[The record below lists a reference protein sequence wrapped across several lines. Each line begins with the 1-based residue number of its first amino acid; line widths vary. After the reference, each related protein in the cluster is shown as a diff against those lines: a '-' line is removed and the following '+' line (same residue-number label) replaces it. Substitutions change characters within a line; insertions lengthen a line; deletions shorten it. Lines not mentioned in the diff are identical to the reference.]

1 MCTMIEERT
10 VHAIVLT
17 GGRSSRM
24 GGRHKPGIVLDGR
37 SVIDRTVSA
46 LWSASPTAQVI
57 IAGSDAGLSPSLR
70 NKVTVVRED
79 PPFSG
84 PVAGVAAA
92 LDAIPPTEG
101 IVLLLGGD
109 TPFLSAATLAGI
121 LTAAL
126 AGTPVVSCLDS
137 TGHLQY
143 LCAAW
148 QQQVLRAQVERLET
162 PAGVPLRA
170 LFAGLS
176 PQLVECDP
184 DELRDIDTPE
194 DLARAVTTS
203 DGRPVPQTLLA
214 AVEFF
219 IEQYEGHPQVE
230 LSPQQTAAILDF
242 ARQVKY
248 SSSAAN
254 PVVAAFLAGQLAGS
268 QGAASVADAL
278 RAVLGLVG
286 PAGQTG
292 VVQEAVDYTTGG
304 TDVGGPLGGE
314 HEPG

>member
-1 MCTMIEERT
+1 MIEERT

-46 LWSASPTAQVI
+46 LWSAAPSAQVI
-57 IAGSDAGLSPSLR
+57 IAGSDAGLSPRLR
-70 NKVTVVRED
+70 NRVTVVREA

-84 PVAGVAAA
+84 PAAGVAAA
-92 LDAIPPTEG
+92 LEAIPPTEG
-101 IVLLLGGD
+101 VVLLLGGD
-109 TPFLSAATLAGI
+109 TPFLSATTLTSL

-126 AGTPVVSCLDS
+126 AGAPVASCLDS

-148 QQQVLRAQVERLET
+148 QQQVLRTQVEHIED

-176 PQLVECDP
+176 PQLVDCDP

-203 DGRPVPQTLLA
+203 DGRPVPQTLLT
-214 AVEFF
+214 AVENF
-219 IEQYEGHPQVE
+219 IEEYEGHPQAE
-230 LSPQQTAAILDF
+230 LSPRQTAEILDF

-248 SSSAAN
+248 STSAAN

-268 QGAASVADAL
+268 QGAASVAAAL

-292 VVQEAVDYTTGG
+292 VAQESVDHTTGG
-304 TDVGGPLGGE
+304 MDVGGPPGGE